1 MYFDFKS
8 GKDKINYQNETMR
21 HANYFDN
28 FFSFNSLTVDDIYNF
43 LFSNTTEDK
52 KHSKVE
58 ISDMEEVLTSS
69 WYSFNFSPELLD
81 NFLKKIDRQRFI
93 NFCNTEEKL
102 EFFKTLLKF
111 CLYRALDE
119 DFSFESKLIFD
130 DEIKYTEHMFNLSDS
145 GDMLY
150 FFRGQEDFSW
160 NITPSLI
167 RNLKVAKG
175 HGLYIDIN
183 SMYSLYSENNYSNS
197 LKEKY
202 NKTFEKRPVIYAR
215 DINYYFLSWM
225 QHAVSYS
232 PLVDFTSDYAVASSF
247 AVRANNPNLFLYND
261 SAIYILELS
270 KYYKIC
276 TDVKEVDKI
285 ISSMHISF
293 LKKKIRPGKKIR
305 LQDTNNRKHI
315 LDFSTYDKIIDELI
329 PEFIIIDI
337 PTNDRM
343 LRQKGKFVLFYNY
356 VAVKGEMFRSLA
368 NKLHLEKHKI
378 FVKDKA
384 PLLQWLDKNKPDIK
398 NSYLMNPYTFFND

>member
-1 MYFDFKS
+1 
-8 GKDKINYQNETMR
+8 
-21 HANYFDN
+21 
-28 FFSFNSLTVDDIYNF
+28 
-43 LFSNTTEDK
+43 
-52 KHSKVE
+52 
-58 ISDMEEVLTSS
+58 
-69 WYSFNFSPELLD
+69 
-81 NFLKKIDRQRFI
+81 
-93 NFCNTEEKL
+93 
-102 EFFKTLLKF
+102 
-111 CLYRALDE
+111 
-119 DFSFESKLIFD
+119 
-130 DEIKYTEHMFNLSDS
+130 MFNLSDS

-293 LKKKIRPGKKIR
+293 LKKKIRPGKKNTPPR
-305 LQDTNNRKHI
+305 
-315 LDFSTYDKIIDELI
+315 YE
-329 PEFIIIDI
+329 
-337 PTNDRM
+337 
-343 LRQKGKFVLFYNY
+343 
-356 VAVKGEMFRSLA
+356 
-368 NKLHLEKHKI
+368 
-378 FVKDKA
+378 
-384 PLLQWLDKNKPDIK
+384 
-398 NSYLMNPYTFFND
+398 